1 MAMIAAIL
9 FVALAK
15 TAESGRTYITAYT
28 SNDCTGGAVDPTVTY
43 PANADAT
50 NKQRELRWSD
60 SDISV
65 FTDCN
70 ELTCWIGGNASC
82 TGTWTMKFT
91 CPTAPAT
98 DVKIATYLNS
108 GDCSTS
114 SHGFYTL
121 TSSAYATLASG
132 SCATATFT
140 ASGNRLDDREPEPD
154 ASVSMIVTGATG
166 PAATLC
172 GAAAGSTSGSSGET
186 SGGTS
191 GTTNAPNATNAA
203 TTGSTATA
211 SGAVLQRG
219 LSASM
224 LLSAG
229 AVTFRM

>member
-1 MAMIAAIL
+1 MAMIATIL

-28 SNDCTGGAVDPTVTY
+28 SNDCTGGAVDDTVTFPY
-43 PANADAT
+43 NADAT
-50 NKQRELRWSD
+50 NKHRELRWTD

-65 FTDCN
+65 FTNCN

-82 TGTWTMKFT
+82 TGGWTMKFT

-98 DVKIATYLNS
+98 DVKIATYLGS
-108 GDCSTS
+108 ADCSTS

-121 TSSAYATLASG
+121 TSSAFATFASG

-140 ASGNRLDDREPEPD
+140 SSGNRLDDRDPEPD
-154 ASVSMIVTGATG
+154 ASVSMKITGATG

-172 GAAAGSTSGSSGET
+172 GAAAGSGSGSGTSGET

-191 GTTNAPNATNAA
+191 GTTNATNAA
-203 TTGSTATA
+203 TTGATA
-211 SGAVLQRG
+211 SGAVLQLG
-219 LSASM
+219 LSSSM
-224 LLSAG
+224 LLCAG
-229 AVTFRM
+229 AVMFRM